1 MSYGQGLRHFVITY
15 DIACKY
21 GVNFAARCFNEDVN
35 EALIPTPDGPMN
47 IAFCVNKFHQE
58 SHDANCRTKNA
69 LNYTKFVGRTC
80 GEGVETIWAALNYL
94 RYSSR
99 EMTRGGREEL
109 LSEHFN
115 DWNWQKIIGIGT
127 IAAHLLLPWAQA
139 DMVSSSAH
147 EEDLRQ
153 DGFGVQGSR

>member
-1 MSYGQGLRHFVITY
+1 MITY

-21 GVNFAARCFNEDVN
+21 GINFSNRCFNTDPSI
-35 EALIPTPDGPMN
+35 ALIPTPDGEMY

-58 SHDANCRTKNA
+58 SHEEGCSAKNA

-80 GEGVETIWAALNYL
+80 GEGVETIWAAMNHL

-99 EMTRGGREEL
+99 EMTTGTREET

-115 DWNWQKIIGIGT
+115 DWNWQKLMGIGKPT
-127 IAAHLLLPWAQA
+127 
-139 DMVSSSAH
+139 
-147 EEDLRQ
+147 
-153 DGFGVQGSR
+153 